1 MLNKKVAQEA
11 ATWMLSKL
19 EEEGCLYQED
29 VVDMLVK
36 RNFDSLTNE
45 NSQGNLVVGKQLLDL
60 FKKEN
65 ESNVVWVSSDKYW
78 RFRVPED
85 GELTWRPRITRIFSL
100 IKKSILSDH
109 QARVICS
116 NRLDVISTCL

>member
-1 MLNKKVAQEA
+1 MNNKTAQDA
-11 ATWMLSKL
+11 VNWMLSKL
-19 EEEGCLYQED
+19 EQDGCLYQED

-36 RNFDSLTNE
+36 HNSESLTNE
-45 NSQGNLVVGKQLLDL
+45 NALGNLVVGKKLLGL

-85 GELTWRPRITRIFSL
+85 EEGRT
-100 IKKSILSDH
+100 
-109 QARVICS
+109 ARG
-116 NRLDVISTCL
+116 